1 MSTSTQTIAFIGA
14 TGGCGLSAL
23 KRAVAAGYT
32 CVALCRT
39 PAKLDAHF
47 PDKPSNLILKQ
58 GNAHDAAAVDEALL
72 RPSDPT
78 AMVDAVN
85 FSIGGSVS
93 ASLAMDDPDVCKKG
107 VAALLEALG
116 ALRSRGVAGSP
127 LLAVISTTGISAHG
141 RDVPL
146 LFVPLYHVGLKAP
159 HADKRVAEQAL
170 FGSGERFVLV
180 RPSLLLDGEKPDRK
194 IRVHVES
201 EKGVEHKE
209 VGYFISREDVGRWM
223 FENLLQDACPTEQ
236 YERKAVG
243 LTW

>member
-1 MSTSTQTIAFIGA
+1 MATQTIAFIGA

-23 KRAVAAGYT
+23 KRSVAAGHT
-32 CVALCRT
+32 CIALCRT

-47 PDKPSNLILKQ
+47 PDKPGNLVVRQ
-58 GNAHDAAAVDEALL
+58 GDAHDAGAVAQVLV
-72 RPSDPT
+72 RPSGAG

-85 FSIGGSVS
+85 FSIGGSVN
-93 ASLAMDDPDVCKKG
+93 ANLTMDDPDVCKKG

-116 ALRSRGVAGSP
+116 TLRARGVAGRP
-127 LLAVISTTGISAHG
+127 LLAVVSTTGISRHG

-146 LFVPLYHVGLKAP
+146 LFAPLYHVGLRAP
-159 HADKRVAEQAL
+159 HADKRVAEQTL
-170 FGSGERFVLV
+170 NGSGERFVLV
-180 RPSLLLDGEKPDRK
+180 RPSLLQNGERPDRPV
-194 IRVHVES
+194 RVHVEGDG
-201 EKGVEHKE
+201 GVEHRE

-223 FENLLQDACPTEQ
+223 FENLLQRADRANR